1 MTCSKRVES
10 LRNCLIIV
18 NKITVN
24 GEQLRRRTVRLFFC
38 AQKSEEI
45 KCRRGPDARGLVGSR
60 GKAPAEFEA
69 EPHSATADQAVQI
82 GNRRIAK

>member
-1 MTCSKRVES
+1 MGNSCAGELYGCFLRTKKR
-10 LRNCLIIV
+10 
-18 NKITVN
+18 
-24 GEQLRRRTVRLFFC
+24 
-38 AQKSEEI
+38 EI
-45 KCRRGPDARGLVGSR
+45 KRRRGPDARGLVGSR